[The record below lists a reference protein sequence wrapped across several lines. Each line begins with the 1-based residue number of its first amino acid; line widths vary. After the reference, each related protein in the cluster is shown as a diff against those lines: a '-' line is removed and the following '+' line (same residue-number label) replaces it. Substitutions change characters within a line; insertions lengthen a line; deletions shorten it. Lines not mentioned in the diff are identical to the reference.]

1 MKFLCSVNYLYY
13 YFIEYT
19 IWFMQTFEY
28 LTYSYIFFEYNI
40 GIISLK
46 FEKNCKSYINVLK
59 MY

>member
-1 MKFLCSVNYLYY
+1 
-13 YFIEYT
+13 
-19 IWFMQTFEY
+19 MQTFEY

-59 MY
+59 MYKLFKNLYSAKYF